1 MSKRISKNGDP
12 LRMIDPTLSVGELLS
27 LRKLTHGTAAEP
39 IEAAHLS
46 KLLELGYARQ
56 TPEGLLITQLGC
68 AVVAANFP
76 DWPAER

>member
-1 MSKRISKNGDP
+1 MVHAA
-12 LRMIDPTLSVGELLS
+12 LSAAELLS
-27 LRKLTHGTAAEP
+27 LRKLTQGAAAEP

-46 KLLELGYARQ
+46 KLLELGYAQ
-56 TPEGLLITQLGC
+56 QADKALLITPLGC